1 MNSLVRPVDYM
12 KRSTGE
18 NFETHAVLDMLPMR
32 RIQQLPTRHIGHLP
46 TRHIGHPAAAML
58 TPRGFG
64 QSIAVT
70 GDTLPPRWFGHYEMI
85 LRPACLGTLPRRL
98 FGQATQ
104 RHIGQP
110 TAVMISTRYLRFALG
125 GHPIFSDPHIQ

>member
-1 MNSLVRPVDYM
+1 MHLLKILELLHILRNNPEPAEGVIAEASD
-12 KRSTGE
+12 
-18 NFETHAVLDMLPMR
+18 
-32 RIQQLPTRHIGHLP
+32 PTFVAAEGV
-46 TRHIGHPAAAML
+46 AAAML
-58 TPRGFG
+58 TPQGFG

-70 GDTLPPRWFGHYEMI
+70 GDTLPPPWFGHYEMI

-125 GHPIFSDPHIQ
+125 GHPIFSDLHIQ

>member
-1 MNSLVRPVDYM
+1 MHLLKILELLHILNNNPEPVEGVIAQAPDPA
-12 KRSTGE
+12 
-18 NFETHAVLDMLPMR
+18 FVVAVVAPVE
-32 RIQQLPTRHIGHLP
+32 
-46 TRHIGHPAAAML
+46 
-58 TPRGFG
+58 

-70 GDTLPPRWFGHYEMI
+70 GDTLPPPWFGHYEMI

-104 RHIGQP
+104 RRIGQP

-125 GHPIFSDPHIQ
+125 GHPIFFDPHIQ